1 MSDFNYKFGLITEGV
16 TDQTILK
23 AILTGWTGNKKLVV
37 KELQP
42 KPEESGG
49 WTKVFQYCES
59 LEFKG
64 TFAYY
69 DFIVIQI
76 DTDFMSG
83 DSVGEKYRID
93 LKNLNEKETV
103 EAFQAKIVELI
114 GEEFYGEYS
123 ERIIFAIAINEIE
136 CWLLPVYFSDKKAA
150 KNVNCID
157 TLNTVL
163 PQKEGFYIDA
173 KDDVYY
179 RKLAKNFRKKKDIE
193 KYAKRQESFSLFLD
207 NLQSAI
213 KSNECVKH

>member
-23 AILTGWTGNKKLVV
+23 TILAGWTENKKLIV

-64 TFAYY
+64 AFAYY

-76 DTDFMSG
+76 DTDFMRG
-83 DSVGEKYRID
+83 DSVGEKYKID
-93 LKNLNEKETV
+93 LKNLDVKETV
-103 EAFQAKIVELI
+103 EAFREKIVELI
-114 GEEFYGEYS
+114 GAEFYEEYS
-123 ERIIFAIAINEIE
+123 EKIIFAIAVNEIE
-136 CWLLPVYFSDKKAA
+136 CWLLPAYFSGKKA
-150 KNVNCID
+150 KKDVNCVD

-179 RKLAKNFRKKKDIE
+179 RKLARNFRKKKDID
-193 KYAKRQESFSLFLD
+193 KYAKQQESFSLFLE
-207 NLQSAI
+207 NLKSAVETVI
-213 KSNECVKH
+213 

>member
-1 MSDFNYKFGLITEGV
+1 MSHLIDYSIGLVCEGK
-16 TDQTILK
+16 TDQILLER
-23 AILTGWTGNKKLVV
+23 ILSTWTQNPNLRINR
-37 KELQP
+37 LHP
-42 KPEESGG
+42 KTDESGG
-49 WTKVFQYCES
+49 WSKVLKYCES
-59 LEFKG
+59 EDFKDVF
-64 TFAYY
+64 TQN

-93 LKNLNEKETV
+93 LKDLTGKETV
-103 EAFQAKIVELI
+103 NAFRVKIVELI

-123 ERIIFAIAINEIE
+123 NRIIFAIAINEIE

-163 PQKEGFYIDA
+163 LQKEGFYIDA

-179 RKLAKNFRKKKDIE
+179 RKLAKNFRKKKDIQ
-193 KYAKRQESFSLFLD
+193 KYAKRQESFQLFID
-207 NLQSAI
+207 NLQSTI
-213 KSNECVKH
+213 ESN

>member
-1 MSDFNYKFGLITEGV
+1 MMSDFNYKFGLITEGV

-23 AILTGWTGNKKLVV
+23 AVLVGWTGNKKLVM

-42 KPEESGG
+42 KPEEPGG

-64 TFAYY
+64 AFSYY

-83 DSVGEKYRID
+83 DSVGEAYKID
-93 LKNLNEKETV
+93 LKDLNVKETV
-103 EAFQAKIVELI
+103 ETFREKIMELI
-114 GEEFYGEYS
+114 GEDFYKEYS
-123 ERIIFAIAINEIE
+123 DRIIFAIAVNEIE
-136 CWLLPVYFSDKKAA
+136 CWLIPVYFSGKKA
-150 KNVNCID
+150 KKHVNCID

-173 KDDVYY
+173 KDDIYY

-193 KYAKRQESFSLFLD
+193 KYAKQQESFGLFLD
-207 NLQSAI
+207 NLQIAI
-213 KSNECVKH
+213 EAVA